1 MLIVNNISKK
11 YHDKIIFDKFSLSFK
26 KTGLYLLIG
35 ESGVGKSTLLNI
47 IGLLE
52 NPDEG
57 EIRYNNQNLTLLSQR
72 EKIMYISTYYGFV
85 FQEYNLIEELTVYA
99 NIEIALGT
107 GATKNRKEKI
117 FKVLEQVNIGD
128 LANKKVKYLSGGEK
142 QRVAIAR
149 SLIKEAKIILIDEP
163 TSNLDKENSRN
174 LCKLLKDI
182 SQTKLVICASHDPI
196 LIDEFSENV
205 ISLTDN
211 CIDVKLKEE
220 KVNEEHDVESK
231 LQFGKLRLKSMFMM
245 ILENIKKFISK
256 TMSTISIFTIL
267 FIISLLFITIAFYNP
282 LEAYKKELVRN
293 NIRYSNLVDSH
304 SDNIPANKK
313 RDFSKILTNQLF
325 PYYEVDID
333 IKDYSI
339 NKAFIINNHK
349 LDDNEVL
356 ITDYIAEVLVK
367 TSYFNDLDSKKGLIN
382 QVIDHQ
388 GILLTIKGIYDT
400 DYENHENHIN
410 DINVNSFYSSIFLN
424 KRTLNN
430 LMKFDEQLEVRYYHE
445 HSIDWNYLYLERYHD
460 DLTIMIGNDNY
471 TNKYDIIV
479 SDTLLNDINK
489 EIKVDK
495 LKLSI
500 NKSEFN
506 FNIIG
511 IFHDEEP
518 KVIVSEMDYISLKL
532 VFSDNGII
540 LSTNEEL
547 SELSCLQSRN
557 IYLNSPFLSTYI
569 YVEKGFSYI
578 KNITAIILLIIIF
591 AMFNTY
597 KVFINQ
603 RVISR
608 RREVGILLS
617 MGISKIRINS
627 IFILDSLFIIFAS
640 YIFSSAF
647 SIWLINNF
655 AELLKLFDIGF
666 SFDLFNVNIYMVTFT
681 AAIVVNIIYVWLLLR
696 KIYKIKIID
705 LLRNE

>member
-410 DINVNSFYSSIFLN
+410 DINVNSH
-424 KRTLNN
+424 NN
-430 LMKFDEQLEVRYYHE
+430 
-445 HSIDWNYLYLERYHD
+445 
-460 DLTIMIGNDNY
+460 T
-471 TNKYDIIV
+471 
-479 SDTLLNDINK
+479 
-489 EIKVDK
+489 
-495 LKLSI
+495 
-500 NKSEFN
+500 
-506 FNIIG
+506 
-511 IFHDEEP
+511 
-518 KVIVSEMDYISLKL
+518 
-532 VFSDNGII
+532 
-540 LSTNEEL
+540 
-547 SELSCLQSRN
+547 
-557 IYLNSPFLSTYI
+557 
-569 YVEKGFSYI
+569 
-578 KNITAIILLIIIF
+578 
-591 AMFNTY
+591 
-597 KVFINQ
+597 
-603 RVISR
+603 
-608 RREVGILLS
+608 
-617 MGISKIRINS
+617 
-627 IFILDSLFIIFAS
+627 
-640 YIFSSAF
+640 
-647 SIWLINNF
+647 
-655 AELLKLFDIGF
+655 
-666 SFDLFNVNIYMVTFT
+666 VN
-681 AAIVVNIIYVWLLLR
+681 
-696 KIYKIKIID
+696 
-705 LLRNE
+705 